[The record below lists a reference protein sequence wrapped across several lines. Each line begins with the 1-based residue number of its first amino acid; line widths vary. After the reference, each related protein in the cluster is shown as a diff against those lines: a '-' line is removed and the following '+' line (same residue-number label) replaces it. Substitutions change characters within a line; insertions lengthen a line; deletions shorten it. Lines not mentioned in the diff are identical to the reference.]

1 MTEKI
6 SGGAFKQMVAFGA
19 ACITAQ
25 KQAINDLNVF
35 PVPDGDTGTNMSLTI
50 QTAVN
55 ELRKAEPATVDE
67 AAKLTASGLL
77 RGARGNSG
85 VILSLLFRGMSKV
98 LKGHDT
104 ADGVLLAEAMQ
115 EGVSTAY
122 GAVMK
127 PAEGTVLTVS
137 RLAAQR
143 ALEAA
148 GEKNDAEFVLD
159 EAIKTGYTTLAETIE
174 MNPVLKK
181 AGVVDAGGKGYLIIL
196 EGMLRALRGEPVPEV
211 VDTAEEKADFAA
223 IGDEDITFAF
233 DTVFIVRKT
242 SDKPLDGLRAYLN
255 SIGDSL
261 VIGEDD
267 EAFKVHVHTDTPGD
281 ALNEAQ
287 KYGTLELA
295 KIENM
300 RTQAAD
306 LAAGKKAQSTDD
318 LDAVEAELE
327 RGETAVAAPEKRY
340 GFLAVCAG
348 EGLEAVFR
356 DLTVDR
362 IVSGGQTMN
371 PSTEAIL
378 QEVNRTPSEIV
389 FILPNNKNIIM
400 AAQQCVGLTEKQ
412 VIVVP
417 TATVPQGISAM
428 MAVDP
433 DNDDPQ
439 AILAAM
445 TEAAANVTTA
455 QITYAARNSDFDG
468 FAINEGDYLALC
480 DGKLLGTD
488 RSLDVLL
495 DKLAHVAADKN
506 AEFVTVYS
514 GQGVTEDD
522 AARAAEVF
530 ETICPDAEVAGPFVA
545 RSVGSGAVVHR
556 RECELIQVV
565 GQAAV
570 GTDIADRLAGSHREA
585 EQPVLSEA
593 DRPGQRGDFAVI
605 QYDERHAGELFGDF
619 KEDRPDSGCE
629 FRFRN
634 AAEQRRDARLVVH
647 IDARGAAA
655 DRVDAGELGGGPLQR
670 IDDPGAVVIDVLLEI
685 RVPDDLLAVDG
696 FPVFDRRAF
705 AVGAAEVEADPAAVE
720 VAAEFDADLP
730 GGGGRLERA
739 VLDRELPVVDPPAHH
754 VVIEGAFAA
763 GGVGAPERVTDPGAA
778 ADGEFPAA
786 PRPEQEFD
794 DPLDVAEVEF
804 EVLFR
809 IRLNHRVEAGTG
821 AVGALQHER
830 EFDRCA
836 GRRRQT
842 AEFAVPQR
850 GGHEARIEFRQVP
863 GRNRKVLH
871 DVTPP
876 LSGTAPIPAHWRRPS
891 CSTPSG

>member
-1 MTEKI
+1 MADTKINGALFQSMVTE
-6 SGGAFKQMVAFGA
+6 GALA
-19 ACITAQ
+19 ITEQ
-25 KQAINDLNVF
+25 KEQINELNVF
-35 PVPDGDTGTNMSLTI
+35 PVPDGDTGTNMSMTM
-50 QTAVN
+50 TAAMN
-55 ELRKAEPATVDE
+55 EL
-67 AAKLTASGLL
+67 AKLSEPTLAKAADTTASALL

-98 LKGHDT
+98 FKGLAE
-104 ADGVLLAEAMQ
+104 ADGAQLAAAMQ
-115 EGVSTAY
+115 EGVTTAY

-148 GEKNDAEFVLD
+148 GEQNSAEYVLD
-159 EAIKTGYTTLAETIE
+159 EAIKTGYSTLAETIE

-196 EGMLRALRGEPVPEV
+196 EGMLRSLRGEPVPEV
-211 VDTAEEKADFAA
+211 EDTAEDKADFAA

-306 LAAGKKAQSTDD
+306 LAAGRKAQSTDD
-318 LDAVEAELE
+318 LDTIEEELE
-327 RGETAVAAPEKRY
+327 GGAAAVAAPEKRY

-348 EGLEAVFR
+348 EGLAAVFR

-488 RSLDVLL
+488 RDLNVLL
-495 DKLAHVAADKN
+495 EKLAQVAVDKD
-506 AEFVTVYS
+506 AEFITVYA
-514 GQGVTEDD
+514 GEGVTEEDSD
-522 AARAAEVF
+522 RTAQLFAAA
-530 ETICPDAEVAGPFVA
+530 CPDAEVAA
-545 RSVGSGAVVHR
+545 
-556 RECELIQVV
+556 
-565 GQAAV
+565 
-570 GTDIADRLAGSHREA
+570 
-585 EQPVLSEA
+585 
-593 DRPGQRGDFAVI
+593 
-605 QYDERHAGELFGDF
+605 
-619 KEDRPDSGCE
+619 
-629 FRFRN
+629 
-634 AAEQRRDARLVVH
+634 
-647 IDARGAAA
+647 
-655 DRVDAGELGGGPLQR
+655 
-670 IDDPGAVVIDVLLEI
+670 
-685 RVPDDLLAVDG
+685 
-696 FPVFDRRAF
+696 
-705 AVGAAEVEADPAAVE
+705 
-720 VAAEFDADLP
+720 LP
-730 GGGGRLERA
+730 GGQ
-739 VLDRELPVVDPPAHH
+739 PVYYYIIA
-754 VVIEGAFAA
+754 IE
-763 GGVGAPERVTDPGAA
+763 
-778 ADGEFPAA
+778 
-786 PRPEQEFD
+786 
-794 DPLDVAEVEF
+794 
-804 EVLFR
+804 
-809 IRLNHRVEAGTG
+809 
-821 AVGALQHER
+821 
-830 EFDRCA
+830 
-836 GRRRQT
+836 
-842 AEFAVPQR
+842 
-850 GGHEARIEFRQVP
+850 
-863 GRNRKVLH
+863 
-871 DVTPP
+871 
-876 LSGTAPIPAHWRRPS
+876 
-891 CSTPSG
+891 

>member
-1 MTEKI
+1 MTDKI

-104 ADGVLLAEAMQ
+104 ADGTLLAEAMQ

-242 SDKPLDGLRAYLN
+242 SDKPLDGLRTYLN

-300 RTQAAD
+300 RTQAA
-306 LAAGKKAQSTDD
+306 A
-318 LDAVEAELE
+318 
-327 RGETAVAAPEKRY
+327 
-340 GFLAVCAG
+340 LAVNDMHIHR
-348 EGLEAVFR
+348 LH
-356 DLTVDR
+356 
-362 IVSGGQTMN
+362 QK
-371 PSTEAIL
+371 AISS
-378 QEVNRTPSEIV
+378 RRSR
-389 FILPNNKNIIM
+389 
-400 AAQQCVGLTEKQ
+400 
-412 VIVVP
+412 
-417 TATVPQGISAM
+417 AM
-428 MAVDP
+428 
-433 DNDDPQ
+433 
-439 AILAAM
+439 I
-445 TEAAANVTTA
+445 
-455 QITYAARNSDFDG
+455 
-468 FAINEGDYLALC
+468 
-480 DGKLLGTD
+480 
-488 RSLDVLL
+488 
-495 DKLAHVAADKN
+495 
-506 AEFVTVYS
+506 
-514 GQGVTEDD
+514 
-522 AARAAEVF
+522 
-530 ETICPDAEVAGPFVA
+530 
-545 RSVGSGAVVHR
+545 
-556 RECELIQVV
+556 
-565 GQAAV
+565 
-570 GTDIADRLAGSHREA
+570 
-585 EQPVLSEA
+585 
-593 DRPGQRGDFAVI
+593 
-605 QYDERHAGELFGDF
+605 
-619 KEDRPDSGCE
+619 
-629 FRFRN
+629 
-634 AAEQRRDARLVVH
+634 
-647 IDARGAAA
+647 
-655 DRVDAGELGGGPLQR
+655 
-670 IDDPGAVVIDVLLEI
+670 
-685 RVPDDLLAVDG
+685 
-696 FPVFDRRAF
+696 
-705 AVGAAEVEADPAAVE
+705 
-720 VAAEFDADLP
+720 
-730 GGGGRLERA
+730 
-739 VLDRELPVVDPPAHH
+739 
-754 VVIEGAFAA
+754 
-763 GGVGAPERVTDPGAA
+763 
-778 ADGEFPAA
+778 
-786 PRPEQEFD
+786 
-794 DPLDVAEVEF
+794 
-804 EVLFR
+804 
-809 IRLNHRVEAGTG
+809 
-821 AVGALQHER
+821 
-830 EFDRCA
+830 
-836 GRRRQT
+836 
-842 AEFAVPQR
+842 
-850 GGHEARIEFRQVP
+850 
-863 GRNRKVLH
+863 
-871 DVTPP
+871 
-876 LSGTAPIPAHWRRPS
+876 
-891 CSTPSG
+891 